1 MYNEATKVWALVD
14 KTEVIQNNLNPD
26 FKKSFLLLFQF
37 EKQQKLRFEMVD
49 IDLGDK
55 HNKLGVIETTLG
67 KIMGSSSKS
76 ITTDLLLD
84 GHQKPRGQFTVK
96 ADAVQES
103 NWELKMQIGG

>member
-1 MYNEATKVWALVD
+1 
-14 KTEVIQNNLNPD
+14 
-26 FKKSFLLLFQF
+26 
-37 EKQQKLRFEMVD
+37 MVD

-84 GHQKPRGQFTVK
+84 GH
-96 ADAVQES
+96 
-103 NWELKMQIGG
+103 